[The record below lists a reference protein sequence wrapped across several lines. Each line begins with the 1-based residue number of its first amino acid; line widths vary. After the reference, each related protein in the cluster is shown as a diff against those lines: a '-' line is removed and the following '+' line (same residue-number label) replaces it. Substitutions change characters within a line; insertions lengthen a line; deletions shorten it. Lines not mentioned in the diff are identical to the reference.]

1 MMGPSGQSPEDFRS
15 ILSNLGYN
23 RAMSRFERRDF
34 VVLVIGLV
42 ILGLFG
48 WFVWLRVTSPFD
60 GARLPPGT
68 PVWRPEGL
76 LIQPPE
82 EGTEGLRLGD
92 LVVALDGRDLESW
105 AQSLFQPGPAP
116 IKWQMGQ
123 TVAYTVVRAGHQI
136 DVAVK
141 LDRYPVRAILG
152 ETWGLLLFGL
162 SNLAVAVIIFVRSQ
176 MRSVARV
183 YFLTAVSVLG
193 STTWAFGLQVSDLAN
208 GEIFWLFY
216 MTTTLAYLLI
226 WLTTLH
232 FGLIFPQRHPLVQRY
247 SWIVPGIYILPYLI
261 HTVYILTLRTVS
273 SSALAWY
280 SQSQID
286 IGFIQLI
293 YLVLAVVVVV
303 SGYRKLDSEA
313 SRKQLRWV
321 VYAFVLVMTM
331 AVMLGLLPE
340 FVRGVA
346 LLSWNVI
353 AFFGML
359 IPVAMAIAILRHQL
373 FDIDLIINRT
383 LVYGLLTGILGLVY
397 FGSVVSLQQ
406 LFRAATGQTSPL
418 AIVAS
423 TLGIT
428 VLFNP
433 LRKRIQDGIDR
444 RFYRR
449 KYDIAQTLASFS
461 KAMQNEV
468 DLERLAARLLQV
480 VQETM
485 QPAYVSLW
493 MRENAGTH
501 SGASRAGEGDLE

>member
-1 MMGPSGQSPEDFRS
+1 M
-15 ILSNLGYN
+15 L
-23 RAMSRFERRDF
+23 RFERRDF
-34 VVLVIGLV
+34 VVLIIGLV
-42 ILGLFG
+42 ILSLFG
-48 WFVWLRVTSPFD
+48 WFVWLRVMSPFD

-68 PVWRPEGL
+68 PVWRPGGL
-76 LIQPPE
+76 IIQPPE
-82 EGTEGLRLGD
+82 EGVGGLRSGD
-92 LVVALDGRDLESW
+92 LVVALNGRDLESW
-105 AQSLFQPGPAP
+105 AQSLFQPGSNR
-116 IKWQMGQ
+116 IKWQIGQ
-123 TVAYTVVRAGHQI
+123 TVAYTVVRAGQQI
-136 DVAVK
+136 EVAVK
-141 LDRYPVRAILG
+141 LDRYPLAAILG
-152 ETWGLLLFGL
+152 ESWGLLLFGL
-162 SNLAVAVIIFVRSQ
+162 SNLAVGVIIFVRSQ
-176 MRSVARV
+176 MRSVAQA

-216 MTTTLAYLLI
+216 VTTTMAYLLI

-247 SWIVPGIYILPYLI
+247 GWIVPGIYIFPYLI
-261 HTVYILTLRTVS
+261 HGTYILALRTGS
-273 SSALAWY
+273 TSALAWF
-280 SQSQID
+280 SQSQAD
-286 IGFIQLI
+286 IGVIQLV

-303 SGYRKLDSEA
+303 SGYRRLDSEA

-321 VYAFVLVMTM
+321 VYAFVLVMTLSIL
-331 AVMLGLLPE
+331 LGLLPE
-340 FVRGVA
+340 FIRGVA
-346 LLSWNVI
+346 LLSWNLI
-353 AFFGML
+353 AFFALL
-359 IPVAMAIAILRHQL
+359 IPVAMAIAILRYQL

-397 FGSVVSLQQ
+397 FASVVSLQQ
-406 LFRAATGQTSPL
+406 LFRAVSGQTSPL

-449 KYDIAQTLASFS
+449 KYDVAQTLASFGR
-461 KAMQNEV
+461 AMQNEV

-485 QPAYVSLW
+485 QPDHVSLW
-493 MRENAGTH
+493 MRESTRTH
-501 SGASRAGEGDLE
+501 SGAGRASEGDPE